1 MIEMLANAP
10 GEVAVHVDE
19 TLSRWSDVLYGTA
32 LGVYAVSVL
41 LLFAG
46 FAASRSLV
54 EVDQRVAAAANADV
68 LFPVE
73 ADQATPGRVVPAQR
87 TSGGMRLINMGYAV
101 AIVGMLAHLG
111 SIVTRGIATS
121 RAPWGNMYEFISVT
135 MIACLIG
142 GLIALRAPE
151 NRKYLAFVVAT
162 VLLLLVINDRFL
174 FTAASPVV
182 PALKSYWLVVHVSI
196 ISISSGVLLVSGV
209 ASILYLL
216 SLRFGWFGQEAAER
230 LDRVAYRCV
239 VFAFPLFSLGVICG
253 AIWAEHAWG
262 RYWGWDPKE
271 VVSFIS
277 WVIYAAYLHARA
289 TAGWRVQ
296 AAAINVVG
304 FASVLFNLFA
314 INLVIAGLHSYAGV

>member
-32 LGVYAVSVL
+32 LGVYAVAVL

-46 FAASRSLV
+46 FAATRSAV
-54 EVDQRVAAAANADV
+54 AGQRPAVFARAGAGTVVDAGQSA
-68 LFPVE
+68 
-73 ADQATPGRVVPAQR
+73 PGRVVPVERA
-87 TSGGMRLINMGYAV
+87 SGGQRFVNMGYAV
-101 AIVGMLAHLG
+101 ALVGMLAHLG

-121 RAPWGNMYEFISVT
+121 RAPWGNMYEFISLT
-135 MIACLIG
+135 MIACLVG

-216 SLRFGWFGQEAAER
+216 SLRFGWFGEDASER
-230 LDRVAYRCV
+230 LDRIAYRCV
-239 VFAFPLFSLGVICG
+239 VFAFPLFSLGVMCG

-271 VVSFIS
+271 VVSFIT
-277 WVIYAAYLHARA
+277 WVVYAAYLHARA

-296 AAAINVVG
+296 AAAINVAG
-304 FASVLFNLFA
+304 FATVLFNLFA

>member
-32 LGVYAVSVL
+32 LGVYAVAVL

-46 FAASRSLV
+46 FAATRSAV
-54 EVDQRVAAAANADV
+54 AGQRPAVFARAGAGTVVVAGQAA
-68 LFPVE
+68 
-73 ADQATPGRVVPAQR
+73 PGRVAPVERA
-87 TSGGMRLINMGYAV
+87 SGGQRFVNMGYAV

-121 RAPWGNMYEFISVT
+121 RAPWGNMYEFISLT
-135 MIACLIG
+135 MIACLVG

-216 SLRFGWFGQEAAER
+216 SLRFGWFGEDASER

-271 VVSFIS
+271 VVSFVS